1 MAVNGG
7 SAVRSTPTAD
17 DRLRPADR
25 AELCG
30 KGPMLWCD
38 VPVEMLLL

>member
-1 MAVNGG
+1 MGVDMAVNGG
-7 SAVRSTPTAD
+7 TPTAEMTVCG
-17 DRLRPADR
+17 RQGGVVP
-25 AELCG
+25 G